1 MPAVVIV
8 RVPVAKPEP
17 VCDTL
22 EHTELLGEADTVV
35 EREVE
40 MVAVTHGDSV
50 PECEGE
56 SVLEEHG
63 DTVPEREGESV
74 VVVHDVTDSD
84 AVCDSEPLRLQT
96 PLGLAKVADARCVPS
111 ME

>member
-1 MPAVVIV
+1 MPPVVIV
-8 RVPVAKPEP
+8 REPVAKPEP

-22 EHTELLGEADTVV
+22 EHTELLGESDTDM
-35 EREVE
+35 ERVGET
-40 MVAVTHGDSV
+40 VAEPNSDVD
-50 PECEGE
+50 PEREGE